1 MKLKVALVLGG
12 GGARGLAHIGVL
24 KALERQAIP
33 VDLIVG
39 TSMGAFVGGFYAAG
53 VSVRKMEELAGIL
66 DRTFVAK
73 MLTPTFSSSGF
84 VDGHRIREYL
94 KASIGDLT
102 IEQLQI
108 PFASIAT
115 DFETGEEVV
124 LDSGPL
130 ADAIMASIAIPALFK
145 PVIRKNRYL
154 LDGGFVNPL
163 PVSIAHQRGA
173 DVIIAVNVARNPSKR
188 THGKT
193 RTEQDQGFRLMRTVS
208 LLRNRLWK
216 QTYPRVISSQNAGG
230 PIVNMS
236 SKESTP
242 TGPLSPSMLESL
254 MQSMSIIENS
264 LIAMHLK
271 NNEPDVLI
279 TPAVDEVDLLAF
291 HRANELIKIGEEA
304 GLKSLKLITMSCEK
318 GNAHAWKSR

>member
-102 IEQLQI
+102 IEQLKI

-130 ADAIMASIAIPALFK
+130 VEAIMASIAIPVLFK
-145 PVIRKNRYL
+145 PVIRQNRYL
-154 LDGGFVNPL
+154 IDGGFVNPL

-173 DVIIAVNVARNPSKR
+173 DVIIAVNVARNPSTR
-188 THGKT
+188 THGNA
-193 RTEQDQGFRLMRTVS
+193 RGEEDQGFRLMRTVS

-279 TPAVDEVDLLAF
+279 TPPVDGIELLAF
-291 HRANELIKIGEEA
+291 HRANELIKIGEKA
-304 GLKSLKLITMSCEK
+304 GLESLKLITMSCEK